1 MFSRWII
8 FIPIVLALAPFALA
22 EKPPAMDPSP
32 HAAIL
37 GTGLASNTYQTPAA
51 LVLRFINMATYFDG
65 WNARSRARS
74 ACDGAPVSMALP
86 GHANSLQ
93 SGTLTT
99 SDLVSG
105 AAAPFM
111 VAQSKPKPPPPP
123 PPAPKPK
130 PKSKSK
136 TNQDSYKD

>member
-1 MFSRWII
+1 MFSRWIL
-8 FIPIVLALAPFALA
+8 FILIVLALAPFALA
-22 EKPPAMDPSP
+22 EKLPAMVSSS
-32 HAAIL
+32 HAVIL
-37 GTGLASNTYQTPAA
+37 GVGLASNIYHSPAA
-51 LVLRFINMATYFDG
+51 LVIGSEL
-65 WNARSRARS
+65 
-74 ACDGAPVSMALP
+74 GAPVSMALR
-86 GHANSLQ
+86 GRANSLQ

-136 TNQDSYKD
+136 GDKDDKDKD